1 MIKIVSFGC
10 RLNSFESEII
20 RRRCHDASIE
30 DVAVVHS
37 CAVTRE
43 AERQVKQAVRRAL
56 EQGTKVIVAGCSA
69 QKSAEIFAKLGVA
82 AVFGNKEKLEP
93 GSYKKLAELPPG
105 APTLILAG
113 GENPSEPDIV
123 PTKFE
128 GRTKAFVQIQQ
139 GCDYAC
145 SYCIVPQLRGKSQSF
160 SREYIFGQIEAA
172 LSGGYKEIVLTG
184 VDIASYDG
192 FEALA
197 KEILRLFPNLPRLRL
212 SSLDPAKDYEW
223 LFQLMAEEPRIMP
236 YIHLSMQSGDDSVL
250 RLMGRRHKAADIIR
264 LVETVRRFVPH
275 IGIGADIIVGFPSEK
290 SEHFENTYNLIEKL
304 RIPLLHVFP
313 YSAREGTRAA
323 DMPEQVSA
331 QDKKSRTDKLRKLGE
346 RLRRGFISGQI
357 GTIRSVLVESKG
369 VGYTDNYI
377 KVKIN
382 APENAIVNTE
392 ISTDMIY
399 YT

>member
-1 MIKIVSFGC
+1 MIKITSFGC

-20 RRRCHDASIE
+20 RRRCHDAGLD

-56 EQGTKVIVAGCSA
+56 EQGEKVIVAGCSA
-69 QKSAEIFAKLGVA
+69 QKSADSFAKLGVA

-93 GSYKKLAELPPG
+93 GSYKELAELPPG

-113 GENPSEPDIV
+113 GENPSEPDIM
-123 PTKFE
+123 PAKFE

-145 SYCIVPQLRGKSQSF
+145 SYCVVPQLRGRSQSF
-160 SREYIFGQIEAA
+160 SRGYIFGQIEAA
-172 LSGGYKEIVLTG
+172 LSDGYKEIILTG
-184 VDIASYDG
+184 VDIASFKG
-192 FEALA
+192 LEALA
-197 KEILRLFPNLPRLRL
+197 KEILVRFPNLARLRF
-212 SSLDPAKDYEW
+212 SSLDPARNYEW
-223 LFQLMAEEPRIMP
+223 LFKLMAAEPRVMP
-236 YIHLSMQSGDDSVL
+236 HVHLSMQSGDDTVL
-250 RLMGRRHKAADIIR
+250 RLMGRRHKSADIMKLAETARR
-264 LVETVRRFVPH
+264 LVPH
-275 IGIGADIIVGFPSEK
+275 IGIGADIIAGFPGEK
-290 SEHFENTYNLIEKL
+290 PEHFENTYNLIEKF

-313 YSAREGTRAA
+313 YSMREGTRAA
-323 DMPEQVSA
+323 TMPEQVSA

-346 RLRRGFISGQI
+346 RLRRGFVSGQI
-357 GTIRSVLVESKG
+357 GTIRPVLVEGKG

-377 KVKIN
+377 KVKIK
-382 APENAIVNTE
+382 APENTIVNTE
-392 ISTDMIY
+392 ISAGMIY